1 MQLKFHLLYV
11 AFVVKT
17 FSVGSLIHQ
26 EIESKWPLLITIILL
41 FFIILPLV
49 LLSMLGCADT
59 NQLGLIN
66 KKGGICNTS
75 TN

>member
-11 AFVVKT
+11 AFVVKR

-26 EIESKWPLLITIILL
+26 EIESKWPLLITII

-49 LLSMLGCADT
+49 LLSMLGCGYT

-75 TN
+75 AN